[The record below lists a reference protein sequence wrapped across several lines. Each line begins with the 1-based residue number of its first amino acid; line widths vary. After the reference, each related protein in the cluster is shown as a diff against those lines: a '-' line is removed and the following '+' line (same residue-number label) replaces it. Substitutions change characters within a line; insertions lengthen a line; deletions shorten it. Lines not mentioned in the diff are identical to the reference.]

1 MAAAAAVAG
10 AGGVGHVV
18 ERFRAR
24 LREEQEEE
32 EGGGGEVAAA
42 AVVRVYVE
50 VLSELTFN
58 CKPIITEL
66 TIIAGQ
72 HAALAARGIADAIC
86 ARIAEVSADQKLPSL
101 YLLDSIVKNIGREY
115 VGHFAARL
123 QKVFCDAY
131 RKVHRN
137 QHAAMRHLFG
147 TWSQVFPSSVL
158 RGIEDEL
165 QFSPLENKRSAT
177 ATDIRQSESISP
189 RLSHAIHVNP
199 KYLEAQQQ
207 FKQSTSVHQP
217 ITRGNRQ
224 MNDVEE
230 DQINGLTSKSSRGWP
245 ATNSKLQSTMLY
257 ADDLDQQEA
266 FCSHTGLIRPS
277 SPHLL
282 SKHPS
287 ILNTEG
293 PLANSRRTMSR
304 SPPLDVLP
312 RNASPKRA
320 LERPP
325 LSHSVLGPDPRRL
338 PDRNGWFERKWA
350 FEDGAQRPS
359 MSILDEEYRKQSA
372 RELID
377 AYGNSQ
383 GKDVDE
389 RLPKMQRLDSNGMAG
404 RPSAQKWLTSE
415 EEEYTW
421 EDMSPTLTDR
431 NRTSVPSLPP
441 LGTLRAGFL
450 GPNSGLL
457 ESDIVRHSWPGQAP
471 RPAIDGPPLNLEDRI
486 PTNGPVDRTN
496 NRRYPGN
503 FGVQN
508 GAFLDYQS
516 SEHTLDPGRT
526 TMPVPPWQQTI
537 GQPLRVQAPQP
548 ASILNRMPLPT
559 DSEVPVKRLATGGTY
574 DALNVDIPLLE
585 KQRSSPAH
593 APMEWPLNTQSL
605 TIQPIPPDTK
615 HPRGASDGLDSRPFI
630 SQGSSSSV
638 FVPQHHALDRRTMNA
653 DDLAQ
658 PSYQHPDLLSLSQ
671 QNQGTVLGN
680 QGQPHHP
687 PQFHPHP
694 HSHLQETIR
703 SFAPSMSVAP
713 PQNIF
718 HGQGGSA
725 AALLPSSFPVPPAVP
740 PYGLQSMPG
749 FPLPSLP
756 SGPPPPSQ
764 IGPSS
769 SQVGGPPLVS
779 GLLSNLMQHGI
790 ISLQPPS
797 QPQDSVGVDFNVD
810 LKVRNES
817 VINALYQDLPRQ
829 CKTCGLRFKCQEEH
843 RAHMDWHVTK
853 NRNSK
858 NRKQTSRK
866 YFVTVGEWLRAAETV
881 GNDGVPSFEP
891 AEPVADAKEEKE
903 LAVPADEDQTTCALC
918 QEPFEDF
925 YSDETEEWMYKG
937 AVYMNAPD
945 GNIGG
950 LERSQLGP
958 IVHAKC
964 LSGPNNT

>member
-1 MAAAAAVAG
+1 MAAAPAG
-10 AGGVGHVV
+10 AVV

-24 LREEQEEE
+24 LREEEVEVDG
-32 EGGGGEVAAA
+32 EGDGAAAA

-101 YLLDSIVKNIGREY
+101 YLLDSIVKNIAREY

-131 RKVHRN
+131 RKVHRS

-177 ATDIRQSESISP
+177 VSDIQQSESISP
-189 RLSHAIHVNP
+189 RPPHGIHVNP

-207 FKQSTSVHQP
+207 FKHTTSVHQP
-217 ITRGNRQ
+217 INRGNRQ
-224 MNDVEE
+224 ITDLEE
-230 DQINGLTSKSSRGWP
+230 DQVNGLTSKTSRGWP
-245 ATNSKLQSTMLY
+245 AANSKLQKSAMLY
-257 ADDLDQQEA
+257 ADDLDQQET
-266 FCSHTGLIRPS
+266 FRSHTG
-277 SPHLL
+277 
-282 SKHPS
+282 
-287 ILNTEG
+287 G

-312 RNASPKRA
+312 RNVSPKRA
-320 LERPP
+320 FERPP

-338 PDRNGWFERKWA
+338 PDRNGWFE
-350 FEDGAQRPS
+350 RPS

-383 GKDVDE
+383 GKDIDE
-389 RLPKMQRLDSNGMAG
+389 RLPKMQRIDSNGMAS
-404 RPSAQKWLTSE
+404 RPSAQQWLTSE

-431 NRTSVPSLPP
+431 NRTDMPP
-441 LGTLRAGFL
+441 LPLPGAMRAGFP
-450 GPNSGLL
+450 GPNSVLR
-457 ESDIVRHSWPGQAP
+457 ESDIVRHSWPAQAP
-471 RPAIDGPPLNLEDRI
+471 RPAIDGPSLNFEDRI
-486 PTNGPVDRTN
+486 PANGLVDRAT

-508 GAFLDYQS
+508 GALVDYQN
-516 SEHTLDPGRT
+516 SEHTVDPGRT
-526 TMPVPPWQQTI
+526 TIPAPPWQQTI

-548 ASILNRMPLPT
+548 AILNRKPLPT
-559 DSEVPVKRLATGGTY
+559 DSTY

-585 KQRSSPAH
+585 KHRSSPAH
-593 APMEWPLNTQSL
+593 APIEWQPLHTQPQ
-605 TIQPIPPDTK
+605 IIHPHDTK
-615 HPRGASDGLDSRPFI
+615 HPRGAADSLDSRPFI
-630 SQGSSSSV
+630 GQGANSSV
-638 FVPQHHALDRRTMNA
+638 FVPQHQYDGLDRRTISTGDA
-653 DDLAQ
+653 AQ

-671 QNQGTVLGN
+671 QNQGIVLGN
-680 QGQPHHP
+680 QAQPHHP

-694 HSHLQETIR
+694 HPHLQDTIR

-713 PQNIF
+713 PQNVF
-718 HGQGGSA
+718 QGQGGSA
-725 AALLPSSFPVPPAVP
+725 AVPPVPLMSSSFPVPPAVA
-740 PYGLQSMPG
+740 PYGLPSIPG
-749 FPLPSLP
+749 FPLPPLP
-756 SGPPPPSQ
+756 SGAPPPSQ

-769 SQVGGPPLVS
+769 SQVGGPPFVS
-779 GLLSNLMQHGI
+779 GLLSNLMQQGV
-790 ISLQPPS
+790 ISLQPPN
-797 QPQDSVGVDFNVD
+797 QPQDSVGIDFKNVD
-810 LKVRNES
+810 LKVRKES

-903 LAVPADEDQTTCALC
+903 LAVPADEDQTACALC

-937 AVYMNAPD
+937 AVYMNSPD
-945 GNIGG
+945 GNVDG
-950 LERSQLGP
+950 LERTISVG
-958 IVHAKC
+958 
-964 LSGPNNT
+964 

>member
-1 MAAAAAVAG
+1 
-10 AGGVGHVV
+10 
-18 ERFRAR
+18 
-24 LREEQEEE
+24 
-32 EGGGGEVAAA
+32 
-42 AVVRVYVE
+42 
-50 VLSELTFN
+50 
-58 CKPIITEL
+58 
-66 TIIAGQ
+66 
-72 HAALAARGIADAIC
+72 
-86 ARIAEVSADQKLPSL
+86 
-101 YLLDSIVKNIGREY
+101 
-115 VGHFAARL
+115 
-123 QKVFCDAY
+123 
-131 RKVHRN
+131 
-137 QHAAMRHLFG
+137 MRHLFG

-165 QFSPLENKRSAT
+165 QFSPLENKRPAAVS
-177 ATDIRQSESISP
+177 DIRQSESISP
-189 RLSHAIHVNP
+189 RPSHGIHVNP

-207 FKQSTSVHQP
+207 FKHTTSVHQP

-224 MNDVEE
+224 MTDLEE

-245 ATNSKLQSTMLY
+245 ATNLKLQKSAMPY
-257 ADDLDQQEA
+257 ADGLDQQET
-266 FCSHTGLIRPS
+266 FHSHTG
-277 SPHLL
+277 
-282 SKHPS
+282 
-287 ILNTEG
+287 G
-293 PLANSRRTMSR
+293 PLPNSRRTMSR

-338 PDRNGWFERKWA
+338 PDRNGWFDRKWA
-350 FEDGAQRPS
+350 FEDGAPRPP

-389 RLPKMQRLDSNGMAG
+389 RLSKMQRLDSNGMAS
-404 RPSAQKWLTSE
+404 RSTAQKWLASE

-421 EDMSPTLTDR
+421 EDMSPTLADR
-431 NRTSVPSLPP
+431 NRTSVPSLPLP
-441 LGTLRAGFL
+441 GSVRAGFP
-450 GPNSGLL
+450 GPNSVLL
-457 ESDIVRHSWPGQAP
+457 ESDIMRHSWPAQAP
-471 RPAIDGPPLNLEDRI
+471 RPAIDGSALNLEDRI
-486 PTNGPVDRTN
+486 PANGPVDRAA

-508 GAFLDYQS
+508 GAFLEYQS

-526 TMPVPPWQQTI
+526 AMPAPPWQQTI

-585 KQRSSPAH
+585 KHRSSPAH
-593 APMEWPLNTQSL
+593 APMEWPLHTQSL
-605 TIQPIPPDTK
+605 TIQPTPSDTR
-615 HPRGASDGLDSRPFI
+615 HPRGAADSLDSRPYI
-630 SQGSSSSV
+630 SQGANSSV
-638 FVPQHHALDRRTMNA
+638 FVPQHQYDALDRRTINT

-658 PSYQHPDLLSLSQ
+658 PSYQHPDLLPLNQ
-671 QNQGTVLGN
+671 QNQGTILGN
-680 QGQPHHP
+680 QAQPHHP
-687 PQFHPHP
+687 PQFLPHP
-694 HSHLQETIR
+694 HSHLQETVR

-713 PQNIF
+713 QNIF
-718 HGQGGSA
+718 QGQGGSA
-725 AALLPSSFPVPPAVP
+725 AVPPVPLLPSSFPVPPAVA
-740 PYGLQSMPG
+740 PYGLPSMPG

-769 SQVGGPPLVS
+769 SQVGGPPFVS
-779 GLLSNLMQHGI
+779 GLLSNLMQQGV

-810 LKVRNES
+810 LKVRNEF

-891 AEPVADAKEEKE
+891 AEPVADTKEEKE
-903 LAVPADEDQTTCALC
+903 LAVPADEDQTACALC

-945 GNIGG
+945 GNVYA
-950 LERSQLGP
+950 LDRSQLGP